1 MNHDQNEKIN
11 HAWRQLQEQNQL
23 DEKQLSQL
31 KQYLQLLLEWNED
44 VNLTA
49 IVQPYQII
57 LDHFMDSLALTPAID
72 MNSVHMIADIG
83 SGAGFPGIPL
93 KIKYPDLHVVLIEV
107 TGKKIAFLR
116 AVIEKLALEKIELYT
131 LDWRTFVRK
140 TEYPVD
146 VFVSRASLSLEE
158 LMRIYKPSSLYKQSR
173 LVYWASK
180 QWIPTNEEIPF
191 IKDEFAYEIGN
202 KRRKLIIFEH
212 QVQ

>member
-140 TEYPVD
+140 T
-146 VFVSRASLSLEE
+146 
-158 LMRIYKPSSLYKQSR
+158 
-173 LVYWASK
+173 
-180 QWIPTNEEIPF
+180 
-191 IKDEFAYEIGN
+191 
-202 KRRKLIIFEH
+202 
-212 QVQ
+212 